1 MILKIY
7 KLGEDVL
14 REKCAPVASEEIND
28 EMRSLFEDMFE
39 TMVDANG
46 VGLAAPQVGIAKR
59 FFVVISDDDVKRVF
73 INPQIV
79 ATSKELVP
87 YDEGCLS
94 LPGFDEEIV
103 RPAKVTIQALNEFGK
118 PFTLETDG
126 LLARIVQHENDH
138 LDGIVYIDRGDK
150 EFAEKVTEKMRNRL
164 EKARKKEE
172 EKAKKAASIAA
183 KKAAKE
189 ASKAKK

>member
-1 MILKIY
+1 
-7 KLGEDVL
+7 
-14 REKCAPVASEEIND
+14 
-28 EMRSLFEDMFE
+28 MFE
-39 TMVDANG
+39 TMIDANG

-126 LLARIVQHENDH
+126 LESCSTRTTTL
-138 LDGIVYIDRGDK
+138 
-150 EFAEKVTEKMRNRL
+150 TESCTSTAGTRNSP
-164 EKARKKEE
+164 RK
-172 EKAKKAASIAA
+172 
-183 KKAAKE
+183 
-189 ASKAKK
+189 